1 MQVFLPNPDYDY
13 TEYVAGVE
21 PYVCTT
27 PVDTAEMKITTEV
40 RLGIISDKCIDTT
53 VSPWQVRDS
62 ESDAM
67 VQSEARRHYVL
78 AGHSPAFDCGPDF
91 YGRTFVE
98 EEAAT
103 FHLLTNG
110 SLRGSFPG
118 QNVSRVQVWERAQYC
133 LLIGAV
139 PDFSYT
145 YSDYGTNTSA
155 ATYSNNSEG
164 GSFSICQPFM
174 NCLEHE
180 KLTWEQQF
188 NTRLSI
194 S

>member
-27 PVDTAEMKITTEV
+27 PVDTAEMNITTEV

-62 ESDAM
+62 ESDVM

-78 AGHSPAFDCGPDF
+78 VGHSPAFDCGPD
-91 YGRTFVE
+91 YNGRTFVE

-103 FHLLTNG
+103 FHLFING

-118 QNVSRVQVWERAQYC
+118 QNMSTVQVRERAQYC

-145 YSDYGTNTSA
+145 YSGYRV
-155 ATYSNNSEG
+155 Y
-164 GSFSICQPFM
+164 P
-174 NCLEHE
+174 
-180 KLTWEQQF
+180 K
-188 NTRLSI
+188 
-194 S
+194 

>member
-21 PYVCTT
+21 PYVCTA
-27 PVDTAEMKITTEV
+27 PADTAEMKITTEV
-40 RLGIISDKCIDTT
+40 RLDIISDKCVDTT
-53 VSPWQVRDS
+53 VSPWQVRES

-67 VQSEARRHYVL
+67 ARRHYVL
-78 AGHSPAFDCGPDF
+78 VGHSPAFDCGPD
-91 YGRTFVE
+91 YNGRTFVE

-118 QNVSRVQVWERAQYC
+118 QNMSMVQVRERAQYC